1 MILRSIL
8 IFLFLSFTLF
18 SRAQDKEPQLLKR
31 SQLKANLYAIGVSF
45 NYEHRIAKQ
54 TTINTEAE
62 LNHGFV
68 LPQHSINGKDWA
80 HIVFPGIS
88 AELRQYYN
96 LLQRQLKNKVL
107 TDNSGSF
114 FSLTSGLR
122 LPPTVARNIVR
133 QNSFFIIPAWG
144 MQVSV
149 GKRTNFEGRL
159 GYAFLYGT
167 HTTTWYAAPNI
178 RLSIGYVIK

>member
-8 IFLFLSFTLF
+8 VFLIVSLTLF
-18 SRAQDKEPQLLKR
+18 SNAQHNNPELLKR

-96 LLQRQLKNKVL
+96 LLQRQLKNKAL

-133 QNSFFIIPAWG
+133 QNSFYLIPAWG
-144 MQVSV
+144 MQKSV
-149 GKRTNFEGRL
+149 GNRTNFEGRL
-159 GYAFLYGT
+159 GFAFLYGT
-167 HTTTWYAAPNI
+167 STKVWYAAPNI
-178 RLSIGYVIK
+178 RLCIGYVIK

>member
-1 MILRSIL
+1 MLRF
-8 IFLFLSFTLF
+8 IFTFFVISVFLS
-18 SRAQDKEPQLLKR
+18 SNAQESDTQLLKR
-31 SQLKANLYAIGVSF
+31 SQFRANLYAIGVSF

-96 LLQRQLKNKVL
+96 LRRRQEKNKQL

-114 FSLTSGLR
+114 LSVTSGLR

-133 QNSFFIIPAWG
+133 QNSFFVIPAWG
-144 MQVSV
+144 MQMSV
-149 GKRTNFEGRL
+149 ANRTNLEGRV
-159 GYAFLYGT
+159 GYAFLYGMKT
-167 HTTTWYAAPNI
+167 QVWHAAPNI